1 MFERGPQGRSVRS
14 LVWQNQDDDERR
26 MPQRQGDVGRR
37 SNLIVKVQT
46 MMGDGYYFMTM
57 AKTTIDGFYLKTDKK

>member
-1 MFERGPQGRSVRS
+1 
-14 LVWQNQDDDERR
+14 

-46 MMGDGYYFMTM
+46 MMGDGYYFP
-57 AKTTIDGFYLKTDKK
+57 GFTNNYLKMVFFEPGHKAKFYGT